1 MPAARQFNP
10 IIATAGDPAGCG
22 CRGDR
27 LGLGKG
33 MLRNDLVGWRFQVAP
48 MLDGFDEKN
57 QYDQHLGV
65 VLVAML

>member
-1 MPAARQFNP
+1 
-10 IIATAGDPAGCG
+10 
-22 CRGDR
+22 
-27 LGLGKG
+27 

-48 MLDGFDEKN
+48 MLDGFDKKN

>member
-1 MPAARQFNP
+1 
-10 IIATAGDPAGCG
+10 
-22 CRGDR
+22 
-27 LGLGKG
+27 

-65 VLVAML
+65 VVVAML